1 MPDPQTHER
10 NDLIEPNAANRYE
23 ISASDLPLSCPMP
36 GMYLWN
42 SHPKVY
48 LPIHETGEERCP
60 YCSAVYV
67 LKGWSPSNQE
77 VMRRGRRQPVK

>member
-10 NDLIEPNAANRYE
+10 DDLIQPNAANRYE
-23 ISASDLPLSCPMP
+23 VTADDLPLSCPMP

-48 LPIHETGEERCP
+48 IPLHETGEGTCM
-60 YCSAVYV
+60 YCGAHYV
-67 LKGWSPSNQE
+67 LKDFEEHPLE
-77 VMRRGRRQPVK
+77 VKRHHRREEVR